1 MEAST
6 EKHMSSADREIWL
19 LDHGYANISSVRNAV
34 EKLRMKCVIVSS
46 IDELKAYTKGPKGII
61 LPGVGAFGPA
71 MRSLRQKGLDR
82 LLLEYI
88 EVGTRVMGICL
99 GMQMLCSM
107 SEEDSMYERGL
118 EVFGGTVTRLPEHEA
133 RVPNIGWHSTSSR
146 GKTDCVKMLLNG
158 DFYYVHSYGYY
169 SPSASECIAT
179 FKHGSMDGVAAIR
192 KGNVLGVQ
200 FHPEKS
206 QAAGMRV
213 LESFF
218 KLESL

>member
-1 MEAST
+1 MT
-6 EKHMSSADREIWL
+6 GTYMSSADSEIWL
-19 LDHGYANISSVRNAV
+19 INHGYANISSVRNAV
-34 EKLRMKCVIVSS
+34 EKLGMKCVIVSS
-46 IDELKAYTKGPKGII
+46 IDELKAYSKEPKGII

-71 MRSLRQKGLDR
+71 MKSLRQKGLDR
-82 LLLEYI
+82 LLLKHI
-88 EVGTRVMGICL
+88 QFGTRVMGICL

-107 SEEDSMYERGL
+107 SEEDSMNERGL
-118 EVFGGTVTRLPEHEA
+118 DVFKGAITRLPEHEA
-133 RVPNIGWHSTSSR
+133 SVPNMGWHSTTSR
-146 GKTDCVKMLLNG
+146 GQTDDLRILLNA

-169 SPSASECIAT
+169 SPSTSECIAT
-179 FKHGSMDGVAAIR
+179 FKHGSTDGVAAIR

-218 KLESL
+218 NLKDL